1 MKITTVIPAY
11 KSQYLLELLASLA
24 QQTEPPEQI
33 IFSDDSPDQSFISR
47 LNSEPLKSL
56 IGHLNVTVIPGT
68 RRGAYANW
76 SQCIN
81 AWGGRTELVHIL
93 CDDDLIYPQFYARH
107 RYAHMN
113 GNFSSTV
120 SRRWYANEAGQPQ
133 RKSAALPDV
142 VEYHPHRLLSL
153 DANTLFVSTVG
164 RAANWLGEVSNTV
177 MRAEAANLIVQRQV
191 DGISVAGLEDLAAF
205 VCGAR
210 ERPLGYINEY
220 LGCFRQNAGQNSAQ
234 SASSAMKCAVMG
246 YLGLALIGLRR
257 GLLSE
262 EHAHYCIETVSSNVL
277 FHYRDET
284 DTLAIRSTL
293 PALMAGAPGAAQ
305 AYLQAWH
312 DFVAAHGHY

>member
-11 KSQYLLELLASLA
+11 KSQYLMELLASLA
-24 QQTEPPEQI
+24 QQTEPPERI
-33 IFSDDSPDQSFISR
+33 IFSDDSPDQSFTSM
-47 LNSEPLKSL
+47 LTSEPLQSL
-56 IGHLNVTVIPGT
+56 IGHLNVTVLPGT

-81 AWGGRTELVHIL
+81 AWGGQTELVHIL

-107 RYAHMN
+107 RHAHMT

-120 SRRWYANEAGQPQ
+120 SRRWYANEAGQPVN
-133 RKSAALPDV
+133 KSLTLPEAVDL
-142 VEYHPHRLLSL
+142 HPQRLLSL

-191 DGISVAGLEDLAAF
+191 DGISIAGLEDLAAF
-205 VCGAR
+205 ICGAR
-210 ERPLGYINEY
+210 ERPLCYINEH
-220 LGCFRQNAGQNSAQ
+220 LGCFRQNAGQNSAKGA
-234 SASSAMKCAVMG
+234 SAAMKCSIMG

-257 GLLSE
+257 GLISE
-262 EHAHYCIETVSSNVL
+262 EHAHYCFELVGQNVL
-277 FHYRDET
+277 WHYRDEA
-284 DTLAIRSTL
+284 DTQAIRDTL
-293 PALMAGAPGAAQ
+293 PALIAGAPGADER
-305 AYLQAWH
+305 YLQAWH